1 MSFLGTFSVFE
12 EEKTGILTGLLG
24 YIHDYAPAALR
35 MPAANYSDYYRPPW
49 ATHKYFEDRHRTL
62 SQDIGN
68 SIMGEENTMIIC
80 IIILPNISSP
90 MHDKRKINTF
100 WILFQSVLM

>member
-1 MSFLGTFSVFE
+1 MSFLGTFSVFDE
-12 EEKTGILTGLLG
+12 EMTGILTGLLG

-80 IIILPNISSP
+80 IIILPNILSP

-100 WILFQSVLM
+100 WILL